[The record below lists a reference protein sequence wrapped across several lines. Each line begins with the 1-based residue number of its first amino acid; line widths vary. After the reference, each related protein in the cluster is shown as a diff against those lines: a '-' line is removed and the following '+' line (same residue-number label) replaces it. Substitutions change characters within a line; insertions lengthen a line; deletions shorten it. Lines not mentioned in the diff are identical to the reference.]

1 MSAAKHCSRSASLVT
16 TSDES
21 MMFFAFRS
29 PRLVMTT
36 HGNMIGRK
44 QLTVHQGYLPDLEHC
59 FPRQALRM
67 LQQATAYRACWSN
80 EPSIVRV
87 RPYRYASLL
96 CIHLFR
102 CQRNAH
108 EIQFLGRDD
117 RSAVRRTLLI
127 SQSS

>member
-29 PRLVMTT
+29 PRLVMT
-36 HGNMIGRK
+36 
-44 QLTVHQGYLPDLEHC
+44 DLEHC

-96 CIHLFR
+96 CIHPTYLAVKLVR
-102 CQRNAH
+102 C
-108 EIQFLGRDD
+108 IFFLPY
-117 RSAVRRTLLI
+117 
-127 SQSS
+127 